1 MVYSLYMMQH
11 TLPIKKNQDFR
22 IVYKKRISKADKRL
36 IVYIKKNSSEFNRLG
51 ISVSKK
57 VGNSVV
63 RHRIKRLL
71 RECYRDGEIRVTPGY
86 DIVVVARNDAKGAS
100 YYEIKESLFFL
111 LKLHGLLK
119 KVNN

>member
-1 MVYSLYMMQH
+1 MMQH
-11 TLPIKKNQDFR
+11 TLPIKKNQDFK

-36 IVYIKKNSSEFNRLG
+36 IVYINNNESKYNRLG

-63 RHRIKRLL
+63 RHHIKRLL
-71 RECYRDGEIRVTPGY
+71 KESYRNWEYKVIPGY
-86 DIVVVARNDAKGAS
+86 DIVVVARKDANGAS
-100 YYEIKESLFFL
+100 FYEIKDSLFFL